1 VNLRM
6 KIKLLEGQKGFGL
19 VEILV
24 ALAILGVTAVGY
36 MSALATSTRTAAK
49 TDQMDTGRAI
59 AQTVME
65 YVKKHSFSASGSYY
79 DQTDIDDMLSEYPGY
94 TVDINAPAAPERDSY
109 IQKITVTVYYNS
121 QTVTTLDDCKAKR

>member
-1 VNLRM
+1 M
-6 KIKLLEGQKGFGL
+6 KIKLLHGQKGFGL

-36 MSALATSTRTAAK
+36 MSALATSTKTAVK

-65 YVKKHSFSASGSYY
+65 YVKKQSFSPAGSYY
-79 DQTDIDDMLSEYPGY
+79 NQTDIDDMLSGYPGY
-94 TVDINAPAAPERDSY
+94 TVNINATAAPERDTY
-109 IQKITVTVYYNS
+109 IQKVTVTVYHTG
-121 QTVTTLDDCKAKR
+121 QTVTTLEDCKAKR